1 VLSIDLKNASDNI
14 AHEYL
19 FQTLK
24 IYGICYSLIHG
35 IMNMYEGATSF
46 VQINGHSHGPI
57 PIQSGVRQGCPMTMV
72 LYALCLQP
80 FLNFLNRKM
89 AGIKIG
95 NKMSPTAVVA
105 YADDVTIFVKHKAE
119 LAIVEEAINLFEK
132 VSGALLNPQ
141 KSKAIATVG
150 WNTTA
155 TMRGIG

>member
-1 VLSIDLKNASDNI
+1 
-14 AHEYL
+14 
-19 FQTLK
+19 
-24 IYGICYSLIHG
+24 
-35 IMNMYEGATSF
+35 
-46 VQINGHSHGPI
+46 
-57 PIQSGVRQGCPMTMV
+57 MV